1 MAEKANKRELIL
13 AAAREIFGEK
23 GYHTATSEEIAK
35 RAGVGKGTIYQYF
48 DSKQEIFTEM
58 HMLYLKQYSENVTA
72 LIHENESFEQNLR
85 RLAHFHIEHLHEL
98 AQYGVQM
105 LSEIH
110 PATISCEEGHAL
122 MENLKKQL
130 GIEQFWFIEK
140 AKQRGEI
147 REIDSNTLIYS
158 MMGIF
163 IGISHMLG
171 PQQLNEQQKEKL
183 EEDLVKMVLY
193 GLKNNKTE

>member
-1 MAEKANKRELIL
+1 MVEKANKRELIL
-13 AAAREIFGEK
+13 AAAQEIFGEK

-58 HMLYLKQYSENVTA
+58 HMLYLKHYSENVTA
-72 LIHENESFEQNLR
+72 LIHEDESFEQNLR

-122 MENLKKQL
+122 MENLKQQL
-130 GIEQFWFIEK
+130 GIEHFWFIEK

-183 EEDLVKMVLY
+183 EEDLVQMVLH
-193 GLKNNKTE
+193 GLTN

>member
-1 MAEKANKRELIL
+1 MVEKANKRELIL

-58 HMLYLKQYSENVTA
+58 HMLYLKHYSENVTA
-72 LIHENESFEQNLR
+72 LIHEDESFEQNLR

-122 MENLKKQL
+122 MENLKQQL

-183 EEDLVKMVLY
+183 EEDLVQMVLH
-193 GLKNNKTE
+193 GLTN

>member
-72 LIHENESFEQNLR
+72 LIHEDESFEQNLR

-147 REIDSNTLIYS
+147 REIDSNMLICS